1 MSYVAKCDFQDGLC
15 GLTEDSKV
23 RWSIGSGSTPTKD
36 TGPDYDHSTYG
47 PAGGCCRED
56 SKLCKKVRNYV
67 SKNHLKI

>member
-23 RWSIGSGSTPTKD
+23 RWSIGSGSTLTKD

-56 SKLCKKVRNYV
+56 S
-67 SKNHLKI
+67 